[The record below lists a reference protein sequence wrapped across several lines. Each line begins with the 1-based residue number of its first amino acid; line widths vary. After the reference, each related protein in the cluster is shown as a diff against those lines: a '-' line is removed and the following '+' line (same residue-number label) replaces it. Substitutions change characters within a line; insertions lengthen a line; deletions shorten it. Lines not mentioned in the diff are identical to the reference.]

1 MAKFCPLF
9 SGSSGNA
16 TYIGTP
22 DGGILIDAGVSAKRI
37 KDALC
42 AREIEPETIR
52 ALFVTHSHSDH
63 ICGIKTFAAKYNI
76 PVYLTEGTLQ
86 GIKDSGTFSDKIE
99 YNCINGGVELD
110 FAKVSSF
117 ETSHDCQG
125 SCGYTV
131 DLGSRKIAVCT
142 DLGYISDTVHDALC
156 GCDLVMLES
165 NHDVKM
171 LQSNTLYPYPLKKR
185 ILSDEGHLSNNA
197 CAAEAANLLKN
208 GTTRFVLA
216 HLSREN
222 NLPPLAMETT
232 RSQLSL
238 SGAKDCVDY
247 RLAVAA
253 PFDNRMLML

>member
-37 KDALC
+37 GQAL
-42 AREIEPETIR
+42 AAHDIEPGSIN

-63 ICGIKTFAAKYNI
+63 ICGIKTFAAKNHI
-76 PVYLTEGTLQ
+76 PVYLTDGTLQ
-86 GIKDSGTFSDKIE
+86 GIKDSGTYSDKID
-99 YNCINGGVELD
+99 YRCTNGDVELD
-110 FAKVSSF
+110 FAKVTSF
-117 ETSHDCQG
+117 STSHDCLG
-125 SCGYTV
+125 SCGYVV

-142 DLGYISDTVHDALC
+142 DLGYVSDAVHNALC
-156 GCDLVMLES
+156 GCDLVMIES

-197 CAAEAANLLKN
+197 CADEAAKLLQS

-222 NLPPLAMETT
+222 NLPPLAKETT
-232 RSQLSL
+232 RAQLSL
-238 SGAKDCVDY
+238 TGAKDGVDY
-247 RLAVAA
+247 RLAVAS
-253 PFDNRMLML
+253 PFDNRMIIL

>member
-37 KDALC
+37 REALA
-42 AREIEPETIR
+42 AREIEPESIK

-63 ICGIKTFAAKYNI
+63 ICGVKVLASKHHI
-76 PVYLTEGTLQ
+76 PVYLTDGTLQ
-86 GIKDSGTFSDKIE
+86 GIKDAGLYSEKIE
-99 YNCINGGVELD
+99 YNCMDGEVELD

-117 ETSHDCQG
+117 ATSHDCEG
-125 SCGYTV
+125 SCGYV
-131 DLGSRKIAVCT
+131 IDLGGRKIAVCT
-142 DLGYISDTVHDALC
+142 DLGYISDEVHSALV

-171 LQSNTLYPYPLKKR
+171 LQSNSLYPYPLKKR

-197 CAAEAANLLKN
+197 CADEAAKLLN
-208 GTTRFVLA
+208 SGTTRFMLA

-222 NLPPLAMETT
+222 NLPPLAKETT
-232 RSQLSL
+232 RSQFAL
-238 SGAKDCVDY
+238 SGAKDGVDY

-253 PFDNRMLML
+253 PFDNRMIIL